1 MMLALQTASH
11 AMRHSRIRI
20 LIACLFGMA
29 AAVSAQIPPSSY
41 PVRRAAALSRI
52 GTDLLI
58 VPARASFLADDQL
71 GFVQTADFQYLTG
84 LDQTVGGVLVLD
96 GARST
101 STLFVQPSNPLLTVD
116 AVVPGAESARR
127 LQFSDV
133 QAVEGFEPWLRRRF
147 AQAKTSAYVAA
158 TDARRPIAEPLPM
171 AGSVVRWQ
179 SWLTSLGASRVA
191 SAVDVLRP
199 LRDIKDNDE
208 LSILRRVGR
217 ASGQAMVAGMR
228 ALAPGE
234 WQHDA
239 ELTVV
244 TACRAAGARGVSFW
258 PWTMSGPNADFASL
272 WNSFVTYDHLDR
284 EMKTGEL
291 VRVDVGCQIDHYMG
305 DVGRTAPVS
314 GTFSAGQRE
323 AWDLFI
329 SGYRAGLSKLRD
341 GMRAKAVYDEA
352 LADIRGQQPALKTA
366 EGKRAAEI
374 LLGPKGI
381 EPWELHGVGL
391 DDAEGLPEVLRAGM
405 VVAYELMFTVDG
417 DGFYLEDMIAIK
429 PDGFEILTPGLPY
442 TAREIESM
450 MAKR

>member
-1 MMLALQTASH
+1 
-11 AMRHSRIRI
+11 
-20 LIACLFGMA
+20 
-29 AAVSAQIPPSSY
+29 V
-41 PVRRAAALSRI
+41 
-52 GTDLLI
+52 
-58 VPARASFLADDQL
+58 ARAC
-71 GFVQTADFQYLTG
+71 
-84 LDQTVGGVLVLD
+84 
-96 GARST
+96 
-101 STLFVQPSNPLLTVD
+101 
-116 AVVPGAESARR
+116 
-127 LQFSDV
+127 
-133 QAVEGFEPWLRRRF
+133 
-147 AQAKTSAYVAA
+147 
-158 TDARRPIAEPLPM
+158 
-171 AGSVVRWQ
+171 
-179 SWLTSLGASRVA
+179 
-191 SAVDVLRP
+191 
-199 LRDIKDNDE
+199 
-208 LSILRRVGR
+208 
-217 ASGQAMVAGMR
+217 GQAMLAGMR

-341 GMRAKAVYDEA
+341 GVGVKAVYDEA
-352 LADIRGQQPALKTA
+352 LADIRRQQPALKTA

-374 LLGPKGI
+374 LLGPTGI

-417 DGFYLEDMIAIK
+417 DGFYLEDMIAITS
-429 PDGFEILTPGLPY
+429 DGFEILTTGLPY
-442 TAREIESM
+442 TAREIEST